1 MLQNMPLPK
10 NSVARPTT
18 GVHVLQL
25 PFRPPY
31 DFEAVLGFLAPR
43 AFAGLEHVD
52 ETGYE
57 RTFGTSAEPGWLRV
71 TRDPITPNTLR
82 AELHGLSSAGM
93 ADAERRL
100 RTMFDLDADPRVIG
114 RDLARDPLLAP
125 LVKQR
130 PDTRVP
136 GSWNG
141 FEVAV
146 RTVLGQ
152 QVSVKAAR
160 TFAARLIEAH
170 GVPLATPHPSGLN
183 RFFPSPETLATAPLR
198 AIGLTG
204 ARAASLNSMAQ
215 AVADGRVSFDPG
227 QSLEVFLASWI
238 ALPGIGDWTAQYLAM
253 RALHHP
259 DAFPAGDLVLRKAAS
274 NGMETLLTIP
284 ALRARAKDWS
294 PWRSYAVIHLWQTAA
309 VQAV

>member
-1 MLQNMPLPK
+1 MPLPK
-10 NSVARPTT
+10 NSAARPTT
-18 GVHVLQL
+18 SVHVLQL
-25 PFRPPY
+25 PYSPPY
-31 DFEAVLGFLAPR
+31 DFEAVLGFLTPR
-43 AFAGLEHVD
+43 AFAGVEHVD
-52 ETGYE
+52 ETSYE
-57 RTFGTSAEPGWLRV
+57 RTFGTPAQPGWLRV
-71 TRDPITPNTLR
+71 TRDPTTPNTLR
-82 AELHGLSSAGM
+82 AELHGLSN
-93 ADAERRL
+93 ADMLHAERRL
-100 RTMFDLDADPRVIG
+100 RTMLDLDADPRAIG
-114 RDLARDPLLAP
+114 RILARDSLLSP

-160 TFAARLIEAH
+160 TFASRLVEAH
-170 GVPLATPHPSGLN
+170 GVPLAVPHPSGLD
-183 RFFPSPETLATAPLR
+183 RLFPPPEVLAQAPLR
-198 AIGLTG
+198 SIGLTG
-204 ARAASLNSMAQ
+204 ARAASVNSMAQ
-215 AVADGRVSFDPG
+215 AVADGQVSFDPD
-227 QSLEVFLASWI
+227 QTLELFLASWT

-274 NGMETLLTIP
+274 KGMDTLLTIP
-284 ALRARAKDWS
+284 ALRSRAKDWS

-309 VQAV
+309 AQAV

>member
-1 MLQNMPLPK
+1 MLQDMPQSK
-10 NSVARPTT
+10 NSSARPTT
-18 GVHVLQL
+18 NAQVLQL

-31 DFEAVLGFLAPR
+31 DFEAVLAFLAPR
-43 AFAGLEHVD
+43 AFAGLEYVD

-57 RTFGTSAEPGWLRV
+57 RTFGTSLQPGWLRV
-71 TRDPITPNTLR
+71 TRDPIMPNTLR
-82 AELHGLSSAGM
+82 AELHGLSSVDM

-100 RTMFDLDADPRVIG
+100 RTIFDLDADPRAIG
-114 RDLARDPLLAP
+114 RGLARDPLLAP

-160 TFAARLIEAH
+160 TFAARLVEAH
-170 GVPLATPHPSGLN
+170 GIPLAVPHPSGLH
-183 RFFPSPETLATAPLR
+183 RLFPSPETLATAPLR
-198 AIGLTG
+198 GIGLAG

-259 DAFPAGDLVLRKAAS
+259 DAFPAGDWCCGRQHRKAWTHS
-274 NGMETLLTIP
+274 
-284 ALRARAKDWS
+284 
-294 PWRSYAVIHLWQTAA
+294 
-309 VQAV
+309 

>member
-18 GVHVLQL
+18 GVHLLQL

-93 ADAERRL
+93 AEAERRL

-238 ALPGIGDWTAQYLAM
+238 SLPGIGDWTAQYLAM

>member
-1 MLQNMPLPK
+1 MLRDMPQSK
-10 NSVARPTT
+10 NSVARPAT

-31 DFEAVLGFLAPR
+31 DFEAVLAFLAPR

-57 RTFGTSAEPGWLRV
+57 RTFGTPAQPGWLRV
-71 TRDPITPNTLR
+71 TRDRAKPDTLC
-82 AELHGLSSAGM
+82 AELHGLTSADM

-114 RDLARDPLLAP
+114 RVLARDPLLVP

-160 TFAARLIEAH
+160 TFAARLVEAH
-170 GVPLATPHPSGLN
+170 GVPLAIAHPSGLH
-183 RFFPSPETLATAPLR
+183 RLFPSPETLATAPLR
-198 AIGLTG
+198 DIGLTG

-238 ALPGIGDWTAQYLAM
+238 SLPGIGDWTAQYLAM

-274 NGMETLLTIP
+274 KGLDTLLTIP

-309 VQAV
+309 AQAV